1 MPCRRL
7 LLVEDDEELRRMFR
21 TALTLAGF
29 EVREARGGFEALQII
44 DAERPDVIV
53 LDLLLPGL
61 DGYAVRREL
70 EAHAHLRS
78 IPVVVVTGNPPKTPS
93 QLNANGLPVKPVSPA
108 RLVET
113 VERCLASGASAGV

>member
-1 MPCRRL
+1 MPSRRVL
-7 LLVEDDEELRRMFR
+7 IVEDDEQLRRMFR

-29 EVREARGGFEALQII
+29 EVREARSGFEALQII
-44 DAERPDVIV
+44 DADRPDVIV

-78 IPVVVVTGNPPKTPS
+78 IPVVVATANPPQTPA
-93 QLNANGLPVKPVSPA
+93 QLNAKCLLVKPVSPA

-113 VERCLASGASAGV
+113 VERCLASGAAAGV